1 MDRRYKQM
9 GSLAALVRER
19 CHATPFV
26 HASILSRA
34 EENAAV
40 RSPCCIACINW
51 IRRLSGTSYG
61 VRRGRHTTQ
70 KIPIPMDNLL
80 LFLHCPGMAIVK
92 PDQRSFNRMMRSLH
106 WPVQRNPYMR
116 FCTPIMEGILRR
128 FFQLEQEESRLD
140 SLVRIWWEM
149 VGSPVILPDRVTARY
164 VRHALRVPQNLP
176 V

>member
-1 MDRRYKQM
+1 
-9 GSLAALVRER
+9 
-19 CHATPFV
+19 
-26 HASILSRA
+26 
-34 EENAAV
+34 
-40 RSPCCIACINW
+40 
-51 IRRLSGTSYG
+51 
-61 VRRGRHTTQ
+61 
-70 KIPIPMDNLL
+70 
-80 LFLHCPGMAIVK
+80 
-92 PDQRSFNRMMRSLH
+92 
-106 WPVQRNPYMR
+106 MR